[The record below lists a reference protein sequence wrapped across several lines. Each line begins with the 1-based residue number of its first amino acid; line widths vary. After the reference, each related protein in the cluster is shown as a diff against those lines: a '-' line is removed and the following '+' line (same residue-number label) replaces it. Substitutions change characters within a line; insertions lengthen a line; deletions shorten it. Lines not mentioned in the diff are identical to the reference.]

1 MPPCVRKGEKTDVRE
16 STLTAGRVMDAGET
30 CMEKL
35 RLHSLSLVK
44 PLTLFST
51 SNFKDQWPGSDS
63 NTNETQDH

>member
-1 MPPCVRKGEKTDVRE
+1 
-16 STLTAGRVMDAGET
+16 MDAGET